1 MYVNKDRAGFVTNPT
16 RIEETFMFKKIA
28 AAAVLA
34 GALAFSA
41 AAPAVLSAGSISDTA
56 GVSVAIGNW
65 PDPASEK
72 TKKDKSTATTDS
84 TDTTYTT
91 TIGNWPDPA

>member
-1 MYVNKDRAGFVTNPT
+1 ML
-16 RIEETFMFKKIA
+16 KKIA

-41 AAPAVLSAGSISDTA
+41 AAPAVLSAGSIADST
-56 GVSVAIGNW
+56 GVSVAVGNW
-65 PDPASEK
+65 PDPMSKPVKDKDKDK
-72 TKKDKSTATTDS
+72 TKD

-91 TIGNWPDPA
+91 YVGNWPDPM